1 MGKIMYMDE
10 PYSSTFENATSVKY
24 SNTKSQIAA
33 TNAQDAIDELVDNQY
48 KTNVNL
54 AQLSK
59 PNLLINADFQVWQR
73 GESLE
78 TTKVN
83 AFGYSADRW
92 CYYASE
98 TKTIKK
104 VDNGVYTEANLNQF
118 LENKLKSGE
127 PYVLSAMIDGEIH
140 TLNIVGGVEN
150 ENLRLR
156 YAIGTSYDRIEIL
169 LRQGQESGEISSATI
184 SWVKLEV
191 GTLRTPFVPRLYG
204 EELLLCQ
211 RYYYVLPYAQY
222 TINSGGT
229 GNCYLHSEW
238 VRNHMRGSKTVL
250 STLTSVRVGSNN
262 AYNQYNITLMSYDED
277 AIYIRLPT
285 LENTNRYKSL
295 YMWYPNKTDKIVV
308 DAEIY

>member
-1 MGKIMYMDE
+1 MSILNGFK
-10 PYSSTFENATSVKY
+10 TFERYLKTPDGYQLY
-24 SNTKSQIAA
+24 SERQ
-33 TNAQDAIDELVDNQY
+33 
-48 KTNVNL
+48 L
-54 AQLSK
+54 AKDVLMGDGKDSNNNIENNITQLSN
-59 PNLLINADFQVWQR
+59 PNLLINGDFQVWQR

-156 YAIGTSYDRIEIL
+156 YAVGTSYDRIEIL
-169 LRQGQESGEISSATI
+169 LRQGQESGEISSTTI
-184 SWVKLEV
+184 SWVKLEP
-191 GTLRTPFVPRLYG
+191 GTIRTPFVPRLY
-204 EELLLCQ
+204 EEEYLLCQ
-211 RYYYVLPYAQY
+211 RYFQYVYVIDSNLIILNNNELFY
-222 TINSGGT
+222 
-229 GNCYLHSEW
+229 
-238 VRNHMRGSKTVL
+238 SKTFPYRMRTKPSYKL
-250 STLTSVRVGSNN
+250 SSQVGIHVGHVMQQGFS
-262 AYNQYNITLMSYDED
+262 AFVTYIDE
-277 AIYIRLPT
+277 IRLNVCLSKTTHGITVNSIPT
-285 LENTNRYKSL
+285 IQGHVEC
-295 YMWYPNKTDKIVV
+295 
-308 DAEIY
+308 DAEIYSA